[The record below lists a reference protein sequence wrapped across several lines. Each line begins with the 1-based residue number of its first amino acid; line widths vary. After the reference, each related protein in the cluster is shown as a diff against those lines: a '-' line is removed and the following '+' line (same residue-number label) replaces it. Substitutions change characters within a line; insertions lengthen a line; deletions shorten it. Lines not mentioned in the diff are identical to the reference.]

1 MQERRA
7 RSRGLHASRIACSTR
22 HAGIADDASMSRKR
36 LPRPSG
42 ASQKPRAPG
51 ARSTTPRGRT
61 ARVSAALA
69 LAVLV
74 AAAAWFATGRRL
86 PWAGGSRAPADPL
99 AALEPR
105 LALETGLRLGGQG
118 QGARSVPYFRRAVA
132 GLPGFWEARYDLSSA
147 LANAAVESHRR
158 LGRLDP
164 VLRSSVERIG
174 AIVESEHELVIALG
188 MVNRPH
194 NRAVLLFSRAQTY
207 LAWGMPVDALAL
219 LREAQRADPAWRDPA
234 EMALRIEAGLFLG
247 GLAQ

>member
-1 MQERRA
+1 
-7 RSRGLHASRIACSTR
+7 
-22 HAGIADDASMSRKR
+22 MSRKR
-36 LPRPSG
+36 IPRPSRT
-42 ASQKPRAPG
+42 AQKSRAPAARNGPPRA
-51 ARSTTPRGRT
+51 RT
-61 ARVSAALA
+61 ARVTAALA

-74 AAAAWFATGRRL
+74 AAVAGFAILRRL
-86 PWAGGSRAPADPL
+86 PWAGGSPAPADPL
-99 AALEPR
+99 ASLEPR

-174 AIVESEHELVIALG
+174 AIVESEHELAIAID

-194 NRAVLLFSRAQTY
+194 NRAVLLLSRAQTY

-219 LREAQRADPAWRDPA
+219 LREAQRADPAWPEPA
-234 EMALRIEAGLFLG
+234 AMALRIEAGLFLG